1 MLARAGARAT
11 ASSASRET
19 ADVPRGAH
27 ARPDRRTRPSYYA
40 SRCRDRR
47 GRFRGRERR
56 APPSPVIL
64 EAEDANAAAG
74 PTPPSLAPSGS
85 GRFPRR
91 VAEAVA
97 STSAELSLPEPDVW
111 ARVEMLE
118 THVPGLVTD
127 SLVAKGPN
135 AKILVRLAVGDGA
148 RTVANALALRDA
160 FPTADVARM
169 AGRAPGILAAPTR
182 DLARAA
188 ERTKALLASLDD
200 DDDDDDDGYSAGYS
214 ASASSA
220 SSEAEERRSAGAG
233 RDGAGAGVDT
243 GKLVTNKKVF
253 ISSKEFGERSSR
265 RAPPAAVA
273 GGVDATVQRNPALL
287 DVHLLEAA
295 LETLEDAMPGT
306 DPAKTLRR
314 NPSML
319 FVNSERREGYVD

>member
-1 MLARAGARAT
+1 
-11 ASSASRET
+11 
-19 ADVPRGAH
+19 
-27 ARPDRRTRPSYYA
+27 
-40 SRCRDRR
+40 
-47 GRFRGRERR
+47 
-56 APPSPVIL
+56 
-64 EAEDANAAAG
+64 
-74 PTPPSLAPSGS
+74 
-85 GRFPRR
+85 
-91 VAEAVA
+91 
-97 STSAELSLPEPDVW
+97 
-111 ARVEMLE
+111 VEVLE

-200 DDDDDDDGYSAGYS
+200 DDDDDDDGYSAS
-214 ASASSA
+214 ASNA
-220 SSEAEERRSAGAG
+220 SSEAEERRSVGAG
-233 RDGAGAGVDT
+233 RDGAGGGA
-243 GKLVTNKKVF
+243 
-253 ISSKEFGERSSR
+253 GERSSR
-265 RAPPAAVA
+265 REPAAAVA

-295 LETLEDAMPGT
+295 LETLEEAMPGT

>member
-1 MLARAGARAT
+1 
-11 ASSASRET
+11 
-19 ADVPRGAH
+19 
-27 ARPDRRTRPSYYA
+27 
-40 SRCRDRR
+40 
-47 GRFRGRERR
+47 
-56 APPSPVIL
+56 
-64 EAEDANAAAG
+64 
-74 PTPPSLAPSGS
+74 
-85 GRFPRR
+85 
-91 VAEAVA
+91 
-97 STSAELSLPEPDVW
+97 
-111 ARVEMLE
+111 MLE

-200 DDDDDDDGYSAGYS
+200 DDDDGYSAGYS
-214 ASASSA
+214 ASASNA

-265 RAPPAAVA
+265 RAPAAAVA

-295 LETLEDAMPGT
+295 LETLEEAMPGT

>member
-1 MLARAGARAT
+1 
-11 ASSASRET
+11 
-19 ADVPRGAH
+19 
-27 ARPDRRTRPSYYA
+27 
-40 SRCRDRR
+40 
-47 GRFRGRERR
+47 
-56 APPSPVIL
+56 
-64 EAEDANAAAG
+64 
-74 PTPPSLAPSGS
+74 
-85 GRFPRR
+85 
-91 VAEAVA
+91 
-97 STSAELSLPEPDVW
+97 
-111 ARVEMLE
+111 MLE

-182 DLARAA
+182 DLERAA

-200 DDDDDDDGYSAGYS
+200 DDDDDDDGYSGYS
-214 ASASSA
+214 ASASNA

-265 RAPPAAVA
+265 RAPAAAVA

-295 LETLEDAMPGT
+295 LETLEEAMPGT

>member
-19 ADVPRGAH
+19 ADDPRGAH

-74 PTPPSLAPSGS
+74 PPPPSLAPSGS

-200 DDDDDDDGYSAGYS
+200 DDGYF
-214 ASASSA
+214 SS
-220 SSEAEERRSAGAG
+220 ERRSAGAG
-233 RDGAGAGVDT
+233 RDGAGAGA
-243 GKLVTNKKVF
+243 
-253 ISSKEFGERSSR
+253 GERSSR
-265 RAPPAAVA
+265 REPAAAVA

-295 LETLEDAMPGT
+295 LETLEEAMPGT